1 MFRSSFLA
9 ILFLGCFFL
18 EAFAQNPLYVTQ
30 HRPAGLHW
38 QELNSPHFRI
48 IFADGDEA
56 IAKRAARILES
67 QYQITYELTGGTLHQ
82 FPVVLTSYNDLTNGF
97 VSSVNFRSEVDLS
110 PFKGKSL
117 NPQSGSWLETVLPH
131 ELLHANHANVT
142 NTFSV
147 ASFFGLLS
155 PDFRRSFNL
164 FPPLGVHEGLAVY
177 HESEHGIRDYSGR
190 SNYTYFQNQFN
201 GNLMGANRWGMGQLL
216 IPSEETQPANRHY
229 IGGATFTKWL
239 HQTYGD
245 DISKKAFRVHQNMF
259 FLGYGYALRHV
270 TGKWPG
276 QLFKDFQ
283 KSQLLNETNRFG
295 DVESSTDRH
304 QIIISSPFSGVRQ
317 QRPLWISDSEIL
329 YYSRQYNAPGALY
342 VYDVKKNTSRML
354 SERFLVGDFYMDF
367 EPETN
372 HLFIA
377 EHFSIK
383 TMYFKYQPDIVR
395 LNLHTGNEIRI
406 SEGERLYAP
415 EKSGTTLYAL
425 QPNGDVSNIVTVQS
439 NGARAITDF
448 KDRSVVAIKASPHTD
463 GELAVLMNQRGVQA
477 IWIVNKS
484 SIQADLNS
492 PPVLAFKN
500 GSIHDPV
507 WHPTKNKLLFTMD
520 AFPAMNV
527 YEYDLE
533 SRKILQLT
541 NSQFNAMEASYHP
554 HDGSIV
560 YVTQTNN
567 ERKLATLSP
576 EHFFNK
582 VVDEQQLLLGEDLKT
597 ALNTP
602 FLGDE
607 LISESE
613 QWEIKDYAKDASWLK
628 PRAILPV
635 TKTKSNTTEWGAS
648 LLSVDALQSQA
659 YAFEITTLQNR
670 LWYDASYENKT
681 FFPGI
686 GINIYNTP
694 QYQRIRLN
702 DSLAPIFLREEK
714 GISINTTFQHYF
726 SKTDRFSSL
735 YVRPSLAREQLRI
748 NTLEPK
754 PASNFSSQWKSSLYT
769 QLNIRVLQKPR
780 DIQPSSGVQLYVQI
794 DHILNKSSLILRN
807 ANQRYGLELPK
818 RRGIFYGANF
828 YVAPFPKTNQSLK
841 LSAQFLNQ
849 SEQLLFNNSSLIPF
863 GLENDLFGDSRSIGR
878 ISSRYT
884 IPLAYPD
891 NGGLLVP
898 FYVSTIYLSL
908 FSHTLFDYEKTSPL
922 KNSRALVG
930 AGLQFRFKISN
941 LPIDIGLGLTYDVS
955 RGSSDIYIGSF

>member
-1 MFRSSFLA
+1 MLRSSFLA

-56 IAKRAARILES
+56 IARRAARILES
-67 QYQITYELTGGTLHQ
+67 QYQITYELTGGTLNQ
-82 FPVVLTSYNDLTNGF
+82 FPVVLTTYNDLTNGF

-142 NTFSV
+142 NRFSV

-201 GNLMGANRWGMGQLL
+201 DNLMGANRWGMGQLL

-245 DISKKAFRVHQNMF
+245 DTSKQAFRVHQNLF
-259 FLGYGYALRHV
+259 FLGYGYALRRV
-270 TGKWPG
+270 TGTWPS
-276 QLFKDFQ
+276 QLYKDFQ
-283 KSQLLNETNRFG
+283 KSQLFKEQNRFA
-295 DVESSTDRH
+295 DIDSSTDRH
-304 QIIISSPFSGVRQ
+304 QVIISSPYSGVRQ

-342 VYDVKKNTSRML
+342 VYDAKKKTSRVL

-377 EHFSIK
+377 EHFSLSK
-383 TMYFKYQPDIVR
+383 LYFKYQPDIVR
-395 LNLHTGNEIRI
+395 LNLHTGNESRI
-406 SEGERLYAP
+406 SEGKRLYAP
-415 EKSGTTLYAL
+415 EKSAGTLYAL
-425 QPNGDVSNIVTVQS
+425 QPNGDVSNIVIVQP
-439 NGARAITDF
+439 NGVTAITDF
-448 KDRSVVAIKASPHTD
+448 KDRSAVAIKASPHTD
-463 GELAVLMNQRGVQA
+463 GELAVLMNQRGIQA

-484 SIQADLNS
+484 SIQEDLNK

-533 SRKILQLT
+533 SHKILQLT
-541 NSQFNAMEASYHP
+541 HSQFNAMEASYHP

-567 ERKLATLSP
+567 ERKIAILSP

-613 QWEIKDYAKDASWLK
+613 QWQIKEYAKDAKWLK
-628 PRAILPV
+628 PRAILPI

-670 LWYDASYENKT
+670 LWYNASYENKT

-686 GINIYNTP
+686 GINVYNTP
-694 QYQRIRLN
+694 QYQSIRLN
-702 DSLAPIFLREEK
+702 DGVAPIFLREEK
-714 GISINTTFQHYF
+714 GISIKTTFQHYF

-735 YVRPSLAREQLRI
+735 YFRPSLAREQLRF

-754 PASNFSSQWKSSLYT
+754 PASNFSTEWKSTLFA
-769 QLNIRVLQKPR
+769 QLNLRVLQKPR
-780 DIQPSSGVQLYVQI
+780 DIQPSSGVQVYVQI
-794 DHILNKSSLILRN
+794 EDILTKTNQILTYGD
-807 ANQRYGLELPK
+807 QKYGLDLPK
-818 RRGIFYGANF
+818 RRGVFYGANF
-828 YVAPFPKTNQSLK
+828 YIAPFPKTNQSLE
-841 LSAQFLNQ
+841 LSAQFLTQSNQ
-849 SEQLLFNNSSLIPF
+849 RLFSNDSIIPF
-863 GLENDLFGDSRSIGR
+863 GFENDLFSTISSIGR
-878 ISSRYT
+878 LSSRYT
-884 IPLAYPD
+884 IPIAYVD

-898 FYVSTIYLSL
+898 FYVSTIYLGL
-908 FSHTLFDYEKTSPL
+908 FSHTLFDYENTSPL

-930 AGLQFRFKISN
+930 AELQFRFKISN

-955 RGSSDIYIGSF
+955 RGTSDFYVGSF